1 MTRHLLISF
10 WPPKVADKTSKKLG
24 FNFWNKNY
32 FQPTFHM
39 QTTKKYFRNL
49 DKLIYDIQIAK
60 ALVKI
65 HKKNPKPQNF
75 QMHDLFFFW
84 GKMMTQKTTI
94 IDLFSLN
101 GTL

>member
-1 MTRHLLISF
+1 MTRPLLISF
-10 WPPKVADKTSKKLG
+10 WPPKVADKTSNKLG

-65 HKKNPKPQNF
+65 HKKTQNHKTSKC
-75 QMHDLFFFW
+75 MIYFFF
-84 GKMMTQKTTI
+84 GQDDDTKKPP
-94 IDLFSLN
+94 
-101 GTL
+101 